1 MKYVKATAQ
10 VVRFDNSDVITTSG
24 VKPCTGVI
32 NYFGDGECNWS
43 SSMWDEGGEQPGE
56 F

>member
-24 VKPCTGVI
+24 DCIGLIYRNNGGYCPLVSI
-32 NYFGDGECNWS
+32 F
-43 SSMWDEGGEQPGE
+43 DEGGEAPGE